1 VKLATSG
8 VSLKAIPPPQWGV
21 AAFYFFLKERKI
33 KAKFEVYNF
42 LLRMARV
49 TFSLD

>member
-21 AAFYFFLKERKI
+21 AAFHFFLKERKI
-33 KAKFEVYNF
+33 KVKFEVYDF
-42 LLRMARV
+42 LLKMTRV
-49 TFSLD
+49 EFLLD